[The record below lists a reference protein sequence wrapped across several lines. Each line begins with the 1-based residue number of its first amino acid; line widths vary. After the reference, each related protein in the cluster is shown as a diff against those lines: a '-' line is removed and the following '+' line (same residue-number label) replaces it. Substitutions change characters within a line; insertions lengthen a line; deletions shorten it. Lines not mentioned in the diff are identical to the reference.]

1 MGTYKSSS
9 ECQVSN
15 FGSVNNLLCKLPF
28 QATIA
33 AFLAFMAFKFQNI
46 EISALLTPN
55 EAKFTKKYE
64 KIAFLTP
71 WPLIWPLRPLLA
83 FFQFS

>member
-1 MGTYKSSS
+1 MIFASNFASEITIFNLSIQFWVLGNYKSPSK
-9 ECQVSN
+9 CQKSN

-33 AFLAFMAFKFQNI
+33 AFLAFMAFKFKNI

-55 EAKFTKKYE
+55 EAKFTKK
-64 KIAFLTP
+64 
-71 WPLIWPLRPLLA
+71 
-83 FFQFS
+83 